1 MGLTHLDD
9 HGRVSMV
16 DVGDKEITRRI
27 ARAGGTITMT
37 PETYAAV
44 MDERIKKGN
53 VLATAK
59 IAAIMAAKN
68 TAHTIPLCH
77 PLPVDQVVVE
87 FFPDEERHAIEVQA
101 EVRVTARTGVE
112 MEALHAASVALLTI
126 YDMCKA
132 MDRTMVIGGI
142 CVLEKSGGR
151 SGSYV
156 RTGKE

>member
-1 MGLTHLDD
+1 MGLTHLDE

-16 DVGDKEITRRI
+16 DVGDKETTRRA

-37 PETYAAV
+37 PETYAAA

-53 VLATAK
+53 VFAAAR
-59 IAAIMAAKN
+59 IAAIMAAKS
-68 TAHTIPLCH
+68 TAQTIPLCH
-77 PLPVDQVVVE
+77 PLPIDQVVVE
-87 FFPDEERHAIEVQA
+87 FFPDEQRHSIEVQA

-132 MDRTMVIGGI
+132 MDRTMTISGI
-142 CVLEKSGGR
+142 RVLEKSGGR

-156 RTGKE
+156 RAEKD